1 MIVRNL
7 LNLVTNAV
15 KHTVRGEIHVAAGFK
30 VFLDRPGTVFI
41 EFKVSDTG
49 TGICKE
55 YRGANSETVWM
66 PFESGAK
73 STGLG
78 LFVVKRSLIIL
89 LVHIMSD
96 CCYINPL
103 PHATLCVLL
112 PHETAHVALV
122 CEATSLSHLLSPCH
136 NLPLY
141 LTSLVSDSTQ
151 PLWCPFL
158 ITPLPLLTSLSLI
171 IFRVE

>member
-1 MIVRNL
+1 MLLVPLNIPASAGAAADTFASNATPVHLSPNSSCVIDNNRCAVQAGLESVHSSETMIVRNL

-30 VFLDRPGTVFI
+30 VFPDRPGTVFI

-89 LVHIMSD
+89 LVRNLSD
-96 CCYINPL
+96 
-103 PHATLCVLL
+103 
-112 PHETAHVALV
+112 
-122 CEATSLSHLLSPCH
+122 
-136 NLPLY
+136 
-141 LTSLVSDSTQ
+141 
-151 PLWCPFL
+151 
-158 ITPLPLLTSLSLI
+158 
-171 IFRVE
+171 